1 MKYYVYTM
9 SHLGVIFYV
18 GKGTGNRM
26 FIHEKRARKNIKSN
40 NNSSLFEKIFSI
52 IFNNESIEYKK
63 IFETDNECEAYKFE
77 YETIEKIGLQN
88 LCNLTKDYLKTSVS
102 DRVKEGLSKSEKF
115 KSVLE
120 LKRTLGVR
128 QYYKEINLG
137 EKNPRFGKK
146 NTEEHMIAIKNS
158 LIGVPKSEEHKNKI
172 SDALK
177 GIKRSDDTKNK
188 VSESLKKSTK
198 FQEKVHSEEFRNT
211 HRINTKKRHDELIT
225 YYFEYNGDEVIHK
238 GGLQNMEEN
247 YDISFN
253 TLRKLRYG
261 KLEEWNGWRFIKM
274 TNNSNQKIINKDV

>member
-18 GKGTGNRM
+18 GKGTCNSM

-40 NNSSLFEKIFSI
+40 NNSSLFEKIISI

-158 LIGVPKSEEHKNKI
+158 LIGVPKSEEHKDKI

-225 YYFEYNGDEVIHK
+225 YYFEYNGVEVIHK